1 MAAALPPRPPLRPRP
16 PFLTTCASLPS
27 RHPRAPPRAGGW
39 RTGDTAAN
47 PVAEPWRQEALV
59 IALASAAA
67 VCGSDLDDDLMWFD
81 FIHLRATDLISSCF
95 CCATLRGG
103 GGVLTMGKQ
112 KAAMAGKPDPKNTH
126 HALGDIGNIEANNQR
141 APWATLPTSST
152 SSRPKSGCKPQEAA
166 TTDIRP
172 YNIAHRG
179 SNGEIP
185 EETTA
190 TYLRAIEEGADFI
203 ETDILA
209 SKDGHLICSHD
220 VILDTTIDI
229 ANRTEFTGRKRTY
242 DVQGVKLTGW
252 FIVDFTLRE
261 LKSLRVKQRYNFR
274 DQQYNWKYNILTFDE
289 FILIALHADRVV
301 GIYPEIKNPIFIKH
315 WSRGKKF
322 EDKFVETLLKY
333 GYKGEYMSKDWLKK
347 PLFILSFAPTSLIYI
362 SNMTNA
368 PKLLLIYPT
377 TVPTEDTNQSYY
389 EITSNGY
396 LAFIRNTMLNHGGVV
411 GASIHIRNENS
422 FLHFNFHQDP
432 YAEYEY
438 WLREIGVDALFTDF
452 TSSLHKYQEWTAP
465 HQRKE
470 KKCTGTPA

>member
-1 MAAALPPRPPLRPRP
+1 MVAAASFLTAPSPLARPRLRHSLRHLARAAAARPPAGPFAPPASPSPRRPLRTWRCATWRRAPSPRPRGGRWRP
-16 PFLTTCASLPS
+16 PWGPWSSRSPPLP
-27 RHPRAPPRAGGW
+27 RYVGR
-39 RTGDTAAN
+39 
-47 PVAEPWRQEALV
+47 
-59 IALASAAA
+59 
-67 VCGSDLDDDLMWFD
+67 
-81 FIHLRATDLISSCF
+81 
-95 CCATLRGG
+95 
-103 GGVLTMGKQ
+103 
-112 KAAMAGKPDPKNTH
+112 KAAMAGKSDPKNTR
-126 HALGDIGNIEANNQR
+126 HALGDIGNIEANNQH

-152 SSRPKSGCKPQEAA
+152 SSRPKGHTSVIVLMLIFLGGSDANPAA
-166 TTDIRP
+166 RRHSQLD
-172 YNIAHRG
+172 
-179 SNGEIP
+179 
-185 EETTA
+185 
-190 TYLRAIEEGADFI
+190 RAIEEGADFI

-220 VILDTTIDI
+220 VILDTTTDI
-229 ANRTEFTGRKRTY
+229 ANRTEFTGRNRTY

-252 FIVDFTLRE
+252 FIGCLDLYYFLFKCLYKYVILLLLQLLIMF
-261 LKSLRVKQRYNFR
+261 SY
-274 DQQYNWKYNILTFDE
+274 YISGKYNILTFDE

-301 GIYPEIKNPIFIKH
+301 GIYPEIKNPIFINQHVK

-377 TVPTEDTNQSYY
+377 TVPTEDTNQVHPY
-389 EITSNGY
+389 T
-396 LAFIRNTMLNHGGVV
+396 F
-411 GASIHIRNENS
+411 RNENS

-452 TSSLHKYQEWTAP
+452 TGSLHKYQEWTAP

>member
-1 MAAALPPRPPLRPRP
+1 
-16 PFLTTCASLPS
+16 
-27 RHPRAPPRAGGW
+27 
-39 RTGDTAAN
+39 
-47 PVAEPWRQEALV
+47 
-59 IALASAAA
+59 
-67 VCGSDLDDDLMWFD
+67 
-81 FIHLRATDLISSCF
+81 
-95 CCATLRGG
+95 
-103 GGVLTMGKQ
+103 MGKQ
-112 KAAMAGKPDPKNTH
+112 KAAMAGKPDPKNTR

-152 SSRPKSGCKPQEAA
+152 SSRPKAGCKPQEAA

-185 EETTA
+185 EETAA

-220 VILDTTIDI
+220 VILDTTTDI
-229 ANRTEFTGRKRTY
+229 ANRLEVLGRNRTY
-242 DVQGVKLTGW
+242 DVQGVKLTGR

-261 LKSLRVKQRYNFR
+261 LKSLRVKQG
-274 DQQYNWKYNILTFDE
+274 KYNILTFDE

-301 GIYPEIKNPIFIKH
+301 GIYPEIKNPIFINQHVK

-396 LAFIRNTMLNHGGVV
+396 LAFIRKYVIGIG
-411 GASIHIRNENS
+411 NENS

-452 TSSLHKYQEWTAP
+452 TGSLHKYQEWTAP